1 MPARPETQAR
11 SDRRTE
17 PAPAR
22 PSTKHP
28 DQTIWLLGPQRLK
41 PTLLPAVEEQGLR
54 GRIATVTAGWQE
66 REPEDYEL
74 HTHLARRS
82 INLHLYERAEHLFQR
97 DPILAERYH
106 ARQVRLRELQS
117 YYDLRLR
124 HMMEA
129 CKALDLRTENGE
141 TLEGERARAMDVVR
155 RLDWEHFERI
165 REVHQETDAQLV
177 PARHPE
183 LKRHQEEVAKT
194 VAQCD
199 GVAIAGGHVAVL
211 LNRLR
216 LFDLGAAIGTKP
228 VFAWSAGAMAVV
240 ERIVL
245 YHDSPPQGPGNAE
258 VLEYGLGLLR
268 GVVALPHAHRR
279 LLLDD
284 AGRVSRFARRFDPA
298 WCIAMEDGA
307 TIRFKGETWQASEG
321 NHRLLRT
328 GSLEALKSG

>member
-1 MPARPETQAR
+1 MEAIEA
-11 SDRRTE
+11 
-17 PAPAR
+17 
-22 PSTKHP
+22 
-28 DQTIWLLGPQRLK
+28 
-41 PTLLPAVEEQGLR
+41 QGLR

-74 HTHLARRS
+74 HSHLGRRS

-97 DPILAERYH
+97 DPDLYERYH
-106 ARQVRLRELQS
+106 ARQERLRELQL
-117 YYDLRLR
+117 YYDVRLR
-124 HMMEA
+124 HTLEA
-129 CKALDLRTENGE
+129 CKALDQRSEGGE
-141 TLEGERARAMDVVR
+141 MLEEERARAMDVVR
-155 RLDWEHFERI
+155 RLDWEHFDRI
-165 REVHQETDAQLV
+165 REVREETDAQLV
-177 PARHPE
+177 PSKHPE
-183 LKRHQEEVAKT
+183 LKRHREEVAKT

-199 GVAIAGGHVAVL
+199 GLAIAGGHVAVL

-216 LFDLGAAIGTKP
+216 LFDLDGAIETKP

-258 VLEYGLGLLR
+258 VVEHGLGLVR
-268 GVVALPHAHRR
+268 GVIALPHPRRR

-307 TIRFKGETWQASEG
+307 TIRIKGETWQASEG

-328 GSLEALKSG
+328 GSLEDLKRG